1 MHVIGDTYAHKSY
14 ALYGTTWVS
23 YGSYPEKGIGG
34 KDGKFEVP
42 KQDGTYNRADDI
54 NCCKDRFICAKE
66 ACSEVLAVWNGN
78 SSPSFCEYIQ
88 NHSDKFRLERLY
100 SFSKVSW
107 NGIDFNSYSNKLF
120 NLSFEFY

>member
-1 MHVIGDTYAHKSY
+1 MGVAMHVIGDTYAHKSY

-66 ACSEVLAVWNGN
+66 ACSEVLAVWNG
-78 SSPSFCEYIQ
+78 
-88 NHSDKFRLERLY
+88 
-100 SFSKVSW
+100 
-107 NGIDFNSYSNKLF
+107 IDFNSYSNKLF